1 MLFPINETINF
12 NPGFACSNMS
22 GYNFENLKVLICDD
36 SRQIRSLLKT
46 FLNGFG
52 IKDVHEAVDSDSA
65 FEEML
70 AQDPDLVITDWNM
83 PPTSGLD
90 FVKRI
95 RLNEES
101 PNPYVPIIML
111 TGFTELH
118 RVKQARD
125 AGITSFLAKPIS
137 AHSLYKRLI
146 SIVDDQRPF
155 VRNTNFFGPDR
166 RTNKSVDFA
175 GANRRLKDDE

>member
-1 MLFPINETINF
+1 
-12 NPGFACSNMS
+12 MS
-22 GYNFENLKVLICDD
+22 GYDFENLNVLICDD

-52 IKDVHEAVDSDSA
+52 VRNITESNDANRA
-65 FEEML
+65 YEEM
-70 AQDPDLVITDWNM
+70 QNHDPDLVITDWNM

-95 RLNEES
+95 RLGDDS

-111 TGFTELH
+111 TGYTELY

-137 AHSLYKRLI
+137 AHSLYKRMV

-155 VRNTNFFGPDR
+155 VRNDKYFGPDR
-166 RTNKSVDFA
+166 RTSRTMDY
-175 GANRRLKDDE
+175 GGTDRRDTGE

>member
-1 MLFPINETINF
+1 
-12 NPGFACSNMS
+12 MS
-22 GYNFENLKVLICDD
+22 GYDFENLSVLVCDD

-52 IKDVHEAVDSDSA
+52 IKEVYEASDADAA
-65 FEEML
+65 FEEMQ
-70 AQDPDLVITDWNM
+70 ATDPDLVITDWNM

-95 RLNEES
+95 RLNEDS

-125 AGITSFLAKPIS
+125 AGITSFLAKPLS
-137 AHSLYKRLI
+137 AQGLYKRMI

-155 VRNTNFFGPDR
+155 VRNSNFFGPDR
-166 RTNKSVDFA
+166 RAHKASEYG
-175 GANRRLKDDE
+175 GANRRGKDDE

>member
-1 MLFPINETINF
+1 
-12 NPGFACSNMS
+12 MS
-22 GYNFENLKVLICDD
+22 GYDFENLSVLICDD

-52 IKDVHEAVDSDSA
+52 VKDVSEAIDADTA
-65 FEEML
+65 FEKML
-70 AQDPDLVITDWNM
+70 AGDPDLIITDWNM
-83 PPTSGLD
+83 PPTSGLE

-95 RLNEES
+95 RMGDDS

-125 AGITSFLAKPIS
+125 AGITSFLAKPLS
-137 AHSLYKRLI
+137 AQSLYKRMI

-155 VRNTNFFGPDR
+155 VRNSNFFGPDR
-166 RTNKSVDFA
+166 RASKTEDYGGS
-175 GANRRLKDDE
+175 NRRNLNDE

>member
-1 MLFPINETINF
+1 
-12 NPGFACSNMS
+12 MS
-22 GYNFENLKVLICDD
+22 GYDFGNLSVLVCDD

-52 IKDVHEAVDSDSA
+52 IKDVLEANDADAA

-70 AQDPDLVITDWNM
+70 AHDPDLIITDWNM
-83 PPTSGLD
+83 PPTSGLE
-90 FVKRI
+90 FVKRV
-95 RLNEES
+95 RLNDES

-137 AHSLYKRLI
+137 AQALYKRMI
-146 SIVDDQRPF
+146 SIIDDQRPF
-155 VRNTNFFGPDR
+155 VRNASFFGPDR
-166 RTNKSVDFA
+166 RTNKISDYG
-175 GANRRLKDDE
+175 GADRRDKNDE